1 MTAQENHLVIGL
13 HVRYSTVSQVLL
25 HFKFE
30 LASLYSV
37 PSAEAESKEYN
48 ATATNQQKKRNT
60 GINKA
65 LSPNLSCGPDE
76 RNNNVTKGAAYGA
89 GAGLLMGGGI
99 VGGAVGAGTGAVIQQ
114 EQNKDACGKR

>member
-1 MTAQENHLVIGL
+1 MKWEMAIMSA
-13 HVRYSTVSQVLL
+13 RKWVSVT
-25 HFKFE
+25 FAS
-30 LASLYSV
+30 LAMLTTLSLYSV
-37 PSAEAESKEYN
+37 PSAEAATKKYN
-48 ATATNQQKKRNT
+48 ATATSQQKKRNT
-60 GINKA
+60 GINKV

-99 VGGAVGAGTGAVIQQ
+99 LGGAVGAGTGAVIQQ

>member
-1 MTAQENHLVIGL
+1 MLKMSAKKWCSVTF
-13 HVRYSTVSQVLL
+13 SS
-25 HFKFE
+25 
-30 LASLYSV
+30 LAILATLSLYSV
-37 PSAEAESKEYN
+37 PSAQAESKEYN

-65 LSPNLSCGPDE
+65 LSPNLSCGKTE
-76 RNNNVTKGAAYGA
+76 KNNNVTKGALYGA